1 MKTRKKIQMTVR
13 GSKCFPNQP
22 PTIQRTSPSQNVQPH
37 RQPDYPPGSKTRFC
51 PDFVSITFGC
61 QERLYLANVCL
72 VVPMFLSS
80 LVNRKLQ
87 GISCEGKLIPRALL
101 VETEPACSVDL
112 RISTGER
119 HDLGDAS
126 PFSTRISFLHGRA
139 GGSTFMPK
147 LVEVFGVR
155 LEPFVQY
162 SYLQASLV
170 LPLRRPPCARES

>member
-1 MKTRKKIQMTVR
+1 MKTRKKTQMTVR

-22 PTIQRTSPSQNVQPH
+22 PTIQRASPSQNVQPH
-37 RQPDYPPGSKTRFC
+37 RQPDYPPRSKTRFC
-51 PDFVSITFGC
+51 SDFVSITFGC

-72 VVPMFLSS
+72 VVPIVLSS
-80 LVNRKLQ
+80 LVYRKLQ
-87 GISCEGKLIPRALL
+87 GRNCEGKLVPRPFL
-101 VETEPACSVDL
+101 VDTKPACSVDL

-126 PFSTRISFLHGRA
+126 PFSTRMSFLHGRA
-139 GGSTFMPK
+139 GGLTFMPK

-162 SYLQASLV
+162 SYSHASHV
-170 LPLRRPPCARES
+170 LP